1 MMIYKTEQKIKK
13 IINKSKKSEKL
24 KHDLGLVSHHRNT
37 LKK

>member
-13 IINKSKKSEKL
+13 INKSKKSEKL
-24 KHDLGLVSHHRNT
+24 KHDLALVGHHRTT